1 MRRFIFLLL
10 ILLCSLPTLSCQN
23 ARRKSEIVR
32 FSKKMYSST
41 MGAANATTLAEGL
54 SGEFNK
60 LNTDGTLGGALRAL
74 YDMHV
79 QDLQVSLQN
88 ARKMRDVLD
97 LLDV

>member
-1 MRRFIFLLL
+1 MRWLVLSLLL
-10 ILLCSLPTLSCQN
+10 VVCCLPSLPCQT

-32 FSKKMYSST
+32 FSKKMYSSV
-41 MGAANATTLAEGL
+41 MGAVNATTLAEGL

-88 ARKMRDVLD
+88 ARKMREVLD
-97 LLDV
+97 LLDI